1 MYENFLEILVNLQA
15 IRGCDVD
22 TCKLIMLYEEF
33 LEIHVL
39 VNLQA
44 VWGVHRD
51 TKLTGPE
58 KSSLGTFN
66 LPGHK
71 KSP

>member
-1 MYENFLEILVNLQA
+1 MKILVNLQA
-15 IRGCDVD
+15 IRGGDVD
-22 TCKLIMLYEEF
+22 TCKFIMLYEEF
-33 LEIHVL
+33 LEIL
-39 VNLQA
+39 VTYRLYEEFI
-44 VWGVHRD
+44 D

-58 KSSLGTFN
+58 KSSVGTFK